1 MSTIV
6 IIEDELQLSKALKI
20 KFEHSGFDAQTVA
33 DGEKGLQFSLDTHPD
48 LILLDIIMPKMDGLQ
63 MLKKLRQDAWGKS
76 AQVMLLTNLT
86 SKENVTDAKK
96 YNVKDYIIK
105 SDIKLNDLVALVKE
119 RLAVA

>member
-1 MSTIV
+1 
-6 IIEDELQLSKALKI
+6 
-20 KFEHSGFDAQTVA
+20 
-33 DGEKGLQFSLDTHPD
+33 
-48 LILLDIIMPKMDGLQ
+48 